1 MGCFGAAARVTRLWT
16 NSRASFLISSSVLT
30 SLTSSA
36 LVAAQLL
43 LSLVFPLLPRLSPT
57 NRDLPATQNTRTH
70 TSWTST
76 VSATFNTP
84 SNMASLT
91 RPSTA
96 DVRLACDRDRP
107 SPLPAR
113 SFVPRRRPRLLT
125 SYLPQTVNLQR
136 VQDSNELPRTC
147 GSLHPR
153 QDQTQMQMLL
163 YQLHRRHSLFRI
175 SRAAALNLV
184 DPPHRV
190 MDQASGITRYLSRL
204 RVLLST
210 WNKLSLSLQRGLF

>member
-1 MGCFGAAARVTRLWT
+1 
-16 NSRASFLISSSVLT
+16 VLT

-43 LSLVFPLLPRLSPT
+43 LSLVFPLLPRRPP
-57 NRDLPATQNTRTH
+57 RDPKYPNTYILDIYSICH
-70 TSWTST
+70 IQHSQQHG
-76 VSATFNTP
+76 VVDP
-84 SNMASLT
+84 
-91 RPSTA
+91 PSTA

-125 SYLPQTVNLQR
+125 SYLPSTVNSQR
-136 VQDSNELPRTC
+136 IQDSNELPKTC

-153 QDQTQMQMLL
+153 QDQTQMQMHL
-163 YQLHRRHSLFRI
+163 YQLHRRHSVFSI